1 MKNFDESSIAKCSV
15 ANFKQRFWI
24 LISMVIILGACT
36 EGIVKDED
44 FSDDLNLL
52 SQSLSMNYGKIG
64 ISDAANEGIDEFYF
78 LAPTVGKSPKYNGK
92 FHPNLK
98 PVLEISDDLSF
109 EKILLSFSRDNS
121 SEKKIMVNES
131 EEFYSATWNTSE
143 SKVILGKIY
152 RIRVRVGE
160 KILGFVDIGIVPSPA
175 KQLESGLVPVVQ
187 NQSFRIDFRIEDKT
201 CPARIEVLPAEAT
214 ILKDGEQQFEAIVY
228 NFYGE
233 ILDLK
238 VKWHVGNTTVA
249 SINQNGLA
257 KGLEF
262 GFSKIS
268 ATSFDVLG
276 EADLF
281 VQEAIGPRPGR
292 DVVVFNDFN
301 IFDNTAMA
309 DPNNQLFVKNLINFS
324 APGIR
329 NSGDVIMFD
338 CGRNSRFTVVD
349 TPPACQAGVRW
360 NPLRNLI
367 QGEGFTIQDISSTS
381 GTLINIPE
389 NVKVLFLWLPLVP
402 YTLNEINALKS
413 FAFEGGRIIFVG
425 EWDGFYTMAGINTE
439 NQFLVNMG
447 AFMRNIGL
455 AIDCGR
461 VNLPETSLR
470 PHPITRD
477 LTGFSIACASVIEL
491 GPDDFPLFYDRSNT
505 RVLAG
510 VAQIDTNPITE
521 LLSGRISQQGMKER
535 RSEDLDPEKG
545 TGY

>member
-1 MKNFDESSIAKCSV
+1 MKNFNETLIAKYSKG
-15 ANFKQRFWI
+15 NFKQRFWI
-24 LISMVIILGACT
+24 LVSMIIVLGSCT

-44 FSDDLNLL
+44 FSNDLNLL
-52 SQSLSMNYGKIG
+52 SQSLSINYGKIG
-64 ISDAANEGIDEFYF
+64 ISDAANDGIDEFYF
-78 LAPTVGKSPKYNGK
+78 LAPTVGQSPKYHGK
-92 FHPNLK
+92 FHQSLK
-98 PVLEISDDLSF
+98 PVVEISDDLSF
-109 EKILLSFSRDNS
+109 ENILLTFSRENS
-121 SEKKIMVNES
+121 SDKKIIVNES

-160 KILGFVDIGIVPSPA
+160 KILGFVDVGIVPSPA

-187 NQSFRIDFRIEDKT
+187 NQTFRIDFRIEDKI
-201 CPARIEVLPAEAT
+201 CPAKIEILPLEAT

-228 NFYGE
+228 NFFGE
-233 ILDLK
+233 VLDLK
-238 VKWHVGNTTVA
+238 VKWDVGNSTVA
-249 SINQNGLA
+249 SINQDGMA

-262 GFSKIS
+262 GFSKIF
-268 ATSFDVLG
+268 ATSFDVTG

-301 IFDNTAMA
+301 IFDNNAISN
-309 DPNNQLFVKNLINFS
+309 PNNQLFVKNLINYS

-349 TPPACQAGVRW
+349 RPPACETGNRW

-367 QGEGFTIQDISSTS
+367 QSEGFTIQDISSTG
-381 GTLINIPE
+381 GTLTNIPE

-402 YTLNEINALKS
+402 YTVNEINTLKS
-413 FAFEGGRIIFVG
+413 FALEGGRIIFVG
-425 EWDGFYTMAGINTE
+425 EWDGYYTNAGINTE
-439 NQFLVNMG
+439 NQFLINMG
-447 AFMRNIGL
+447 AFMRNIGQ
-455 AIDCGR
+455 AVDCGYN
-461 VNLPETSLR
+461 NLPLASLR

-477 LTGFSIACASVIEL
+477 LTNFTIACASVIEL

-521 LLSGRISQQGMKER
+521 LLSARISQQGIIER
-535 RSEDLDPEKG
+535 KSDDLNPEKG
-545 TGY
+545 TGF